1 MLSNSFVLLLY
12 HTNKRKT
19 TKECQKMIKVQFYS
33 AIYQKEITKQFEN
46 VKDAF
51 EFARKTNGIVVA

>member
-1 MLSNSFVLLLY
+1 
-12 HTNKRKT
+12 
-19 TKECQKMIKVQFYS
+19 MIKVRFFS
-33 AIYQKEITKQFEN
+33 ALYQKEITKTFEN